1 MELFLFARSPM
12 TKTAASP
19 KSFEAAITEL
29 EDIVRAMEAGQISL
43 EQALDHYQRG
53 VGLLRYCQDTLHQA
67 EQRVQQLE
75 AGQLTDVSTEK
86 KA

>member
-1 MELFLFARSPM
+1 M
-12 TKTAASP
+12 TKSAAAP

-29 EDIVRAMEAGQISL
+29 EDIVRAMETGQISL

-53 VGLLRYCQDTLHQA
+53 VGLLRYCQDTLRNA
-67 EQRVQQLE
+67 EQRVRQLE
-75 AGQLTDVSTEK
+75 DGQLAAAPAAEK

>member
-1 MELFLFARSPM
+1 M
-12 TKTAASP
+12 TKPAASP
-19 KSFEAAITEL
+19 KSFEGAITEL

-53 VGLLRYCQDTLHQA
+53 VGLLRYCQDTLRNA
-67 EQRVQQLE
+67 EQRVRQLE
-75 AGQLTDVSTEK
+75 GEQLVEAASPEK